1 MKKSP
6 SEKKN
11 IHTKPG
17 YSNTAKP
24 MTPDRGSIT
33 QDPETANLDN
43 KKGPNYSV
51 EDPSYRPKTK
61 AKPRVD
67 TGLAGVR
74 RSDNTGTRVKNQ
86 LAVQQSEANLKPRLA
101 HQKSDKS
108 TPNLHKQ
115 LPKQPGLTSNHPRG
129 TPASFN
135 TKIADLTKPSPYKT
149 KYISKNRDLGPID
162 TKLAKKNEK
171 QNDEYTFNPY
181 SPLNKK
187 VTKGLE
193 IKTDDPQ
200 TPSTKHVDLSKQNI
214 SGKFFGS

>member
-6 SEKKN
+6 SENKN
-11 IHTKPG
+11 IYPKPG

-24 MTPDRGSIT
+24 VTPDIGSNT
-33 QDPETANLDN
+33 QIPVTANLDN
-43 KKGPNYSV
+43 KKVPNISV
-51 EDPSYRPKTK
+51 DEPSYRKPK

-86 LAVQQSEANLKPRLA
+86 FAVQQSEANLKPRLA
-101 HQKSDKS
+101 LQKSDKS
-108 TPNLHKQ
+108 TPNSK
-115 LPKQPGLTSNHPRG
+115 PVVKKPGVISNHSRG

-135 TKIADLTKPSPYKT
+135 TKVADLTKPSPYKT
-149 KYISKNRDLGPID
+149 KHISKPRDLGPLD

-200 TPSTKHVDLSKQNI
+200 TP
-214 SGKFFGS
+214 